1 MEFLN
6 KKVEPALFKN
16 NNINSKVKIINED
29 APVHASVEDNLLI
42 GNIGCTRSKNNLEM
56 ILKKLPDYYK

>member
-29 APVHASVEDNLLI
+29 APVYVSVEDNLLI
-42 GNIGCTRSKNNLEM
+42 GHIGFTRSKNNL
-56 ILKKLPDYYK
+56 